1 MEKKIKI
8 FSSEYGAGLS
18 RIEER
23 ESAPVG
29 VNLAA
34 LERFYAQ
41 MGDKHKRNFDKF
53 AAYWEAEG
61 FEKLFNP
68 AARVVTMPVSVAEE
82 NFGAELLRVNDSV
95 SEVVMI
101 VWTIGPEL
109 ERECSEMMNSTGS
122 LMTGFLLDVA
132 GSVALYDM
140 HAALGLWV
148 KASPAAGL
156 GKFVN
161 GEFYPGMGSMRQDLM
176 EKVVTLGD
184 TEKIIG
190 VGASGLSLLR
200 PRKSQCSF
208 VALGS
213 AEHEAVFKSEP
224 CKPCAGKKCL
234 YYQLGGCHMQAEL

>member
-18 RIEER
+18 RVEER

-68 AARVVTMPVSVAEE
+68 AARVVTMPVAVAEE

-140 HAALGLWV
+140 HAALDLWV
-148 KASPAAGL
+148 KANPAAGL

-184 TEKIIG
+184 T
-190 VGASGLSLLR
+190 
-200 PRKSQCSF
+200 
-208 VALGS
+208 
-213 AEHEAVFKSEP
+213 
-224 CKPCAGKKCL
+224 
-234 YYQLGGCHMQAEL
+234 